1 MGQGSGDLELA
12 IQGVAV
18 DQKEHGVLTVALST
32 TRGQIDALYHPAE
45 GEGGALVCVGGALG
59 GYNGP
64 AKKIYER
71 LGRALSAQGISTL
84 RVNYRQPGEFVES
97 VLDVLGALSFLK
109 GVGAQ
114 RVVLVGHSFGGA
126 VVIKAGELSPLV
138 SGVISLSPQLYG
150 TREVER
156 LGRPLLLVHGLRDD
170 ILSAECSKDIYER
183 ALEPKEVVLLEES
196 DHLLEHDAE
205 KVFELVKH
213 WVIERTRNLAHLN

>member
-1 MGQGSGDLELA
+1 MEDGGDLELT

-18 DQKEHGVLTVALST
+18 DRREQGVLTVALNT
-32 TRGQIDALYHPAE
+32 NRGAINALYHPAE
-45 GEGGALVCVGGALG
+45 GEGGALVCVGGARG
-59 GYNGP
+59 GLKGP
-64 AKKIYER
+64 AKGLYER
-71 LGRALSAQGISTL
+71 LGRSLNAQGISTL

-114 RVVLVGHSFGGA
+114 RVVLMGHSFGGA
-126 VVIKAGELSPLV
+126 VVIKAGELAPLV

-150 TREVER
+150 TREVQN
-156 LGRPLLLVHGLRDD
+156 LAPRPLLLVHGLMDD

-183 ALEPKEVVLLEES
+183 ALEPKEVVLLSES
-196 DHLLEHDAE
+196 DHLLGHDAE
-205 KVFELVKH
+205 KIFELVKH